1 MRPGPMLACLLALAP
16 VAGGAGPVPA
26 GADPALVE
34 AGRYLATA
42 GDCAAC
48 HGTALSGGDP
58 IASPIGRIY
67 ASNITPDPETGIG
80 GWSLAEFADLM
91 RKGEAPD
98 GHIYPAMPYTAY
110 TGLSD
115 RDIAALYSYLML
127 GVEPVAKEAPE
138 TRLPF
143 PFVRPAMIAW
153 NALFLHEGHPRG
165 AVPVAG
171 AEAQRGQYLV
181 EVLGHCSACHSPRGQ
196 LMQPLA
202 GHHLGGAVIDGW
214 WAPDITPGPGGIGG
228 WDDARLTEFLTTGH
242 AGDAVAAGE
251 MAKVVSLS
259 LSRLTAEDM
268 GAIVAYLRAVPP
280 VASTKQSRRIDAMP
294 GDPVAAQEAGAPAGG
309 AVDPE
314 GWSSLLASD
323 SVDGAVLYQS
333 ACASCHGID
342 GRGPAGGA
350 FPSLRETGGVT
361 APEGT
366 TLVEVIAYG
375 VDRQVGERHALMPGF
390 RASLDDAQIA
400 AVANYVRT
408 GFGGVEGGI
417 DEGRVAAILDGKIDT
432 PWLIRDAHWLSL
444 AGLAVGALV
453 LAGLAAW
460 GWRAL
465 SRRGPR
471 TA

>member
-1 MRPGPMLACLLALAP
+1 MRPGPVLALLLMATP
-16 VAGGAGPVPA
+16 VAGAAGPVPA

-58 IASPIGRIY
+58 IASPMGEIY
-67 ASNITPDPETGIG
+67 ASNITPDPDTGIG
-80 GWSLAEFADLM
+80 GWSLAEFTDLM
-91 RKGEAPD
+91 RKGVAPD

-110 TGLSD
+110 NGLSD
-115 RDIAALYSYLML
+115 QDIAALYSYLML

-138 TRLPF
+138 TKLPF
-143 PFVRPAMIAW
+143 PFIRPAMIAW
-153 NALFLHEGHPRG
+153 NALFLHEGQPQG
-165 AVPVAG
+165 AAPVTEAK
-171 AEAQRGQYLV
+171 AQRGQYLV
-181 EVLGHCSACHSPRGQ
+181 EVLGHCSACHTPRGK

-228 WDDARLTEFLTTGH
+228 WDDARLAKFLTTGH

-259 LSRLTAEDM
+259 LSRLAADDM

-280 VASTKQSRRIDAMP
+280 VATTKQSERVAAMP
-294 GDPVAAQEAGAPAGG
+294 RDPVAALEADAPTGG
-309 AVDPE
+309 GVDPQ
-314 GWSSLLASD
+314 GWSTLFATD
-323 SVDGAVLYQS
+323 TNDGAVLYQS

-342 GRGPAGGA
+342 GQGNA
-350 FPSLRETGGVT
+350 FPSLHDTGGVK
-361 APEGT
+361 APDGT
-366 TLVEVIAYG
+366 TLVQVIAHG
-375 VDRQVGERHALMPGF
+375 VNRDAGGMHAVMPGF
-390 RASLDDAQIA
+390 RSSLDDAQIA
-400 AVANYVRT
+400 ALANYVRT
-408 GFGGVEGGI
+408 GFGGVGGGI
-417 DEGRVAAILDGKIDT
+417 DAKQVTAILDGRIGT
-432 PWLIRDAHWLSL
+432 PWLIHNAHWLSIV
-444 AGLAVGALV
+444 GLVVGALV